1 MLNKTMTIN
10 EKIEHL
16 QNSSDK
22 LSHVEVEYL
31 HDIKEAFVHLQQKV
45 IRDLV
50 DYKRLSEVCTDNI
63 KDNIRLA
70 ETLETIAT
78 DGALSSIEIMRL
90 AEKALEGVGIDAT
103 KE

>member
-1 MLNKTMTIN
+1 MNKVMTII
-10 EKIEHL
+10 EKIEHIQGIADSTL
-16 QNSSDK
+16 TQ
-22 LSHVEVEYL
+22 VEVDYL
-31 HDIKEAFVHLQQKV
+31 HDIKDAFVRLQQTV

-50 DYKRLSEVCTDNI
+50 DYKILSEVCADGI

-90 AEKALEGVGIDAT
+90 AENALKGASEDDD
-103 KE
+103 